1 MKQVEKAAEKYAL
14 ECQREEGY
22 PSPMYDSYDAK
33 EMRECAFKSGAEWQA
48 SQIFEANKVKPK
60 TMCLR
65 DKSKVCNLCHDCDVY
80 VLNPNY

>member
-1 MKQVEKAAEKYAL
+1 MKQAVEEAAKKYADRIYQPVDRGIL
-14 ECQREEGY
+14 H
-22 PSPMYDSYDAK
+22 K
-33 EMRECAFKSGAEWQA
+33 ETQKDFIAGAEWQTK
-48 SQIFEANKVKPK
+48 QIIEANKVKPK

>member
-1 MKQVEKAAEKYAL
+1 MKIEKAAEKYAL

-33 EMRECAFKSGAEWQA
+33 NMRECAFIAGVEWV
-48 SQIFEANKVKPK
+48 EKNKVKPK

-65 DKSKVCNLCHDCDVY
+65 DKSKACNSCHDCDVY

>member
-1 MKQVEKAAEKYAL
+1 MKQAVEEAAKKYADRIYQPVDRGIL
-14 ECQREEGY
+14 H
-22 PSPMYDSYDAK
+22 K
-33 EMRECAFKSGAEWQA
+33 ETQKDFIAGAEWQA
-48 SQIFEANKVKPK
+48 KQIIEVNKVKPK